1 MSQSQPLDVPNPV
14 SLDGLDQMFPNQL
27 NQTGSSPALSPDQ
40 IDATPPKGVQVHRD
54 FPSDLFTRGFDGVDE
69 IVNEEMSQAR
79 SADASA
85 DVSHDTSGTFE
96 YAQMRANATRRGIP
110 SKPGPV
116 AMHGQAPMRQ
126 IRADELAPVIK
137 KGMES
142 IAANPAVVT
151 EEDRVSRTELIGL
164 LEGFVTILRKDGAAP
179 GSALA
184 LAKAQQIMAPVA
196 EELKVHDI
204 QVEDKTQELEEMRR
218 LVIEAQ
224 ETIIKLLTDRVED
237 RARIATLETELRLL
251 PDLQEQADRAMSVA
265 FKTEEFR
272 SELHKVKFELE
283 RYRFANV
290 RGHIDRGPRK
300 WMTKVRRWFLKAQ
313 GLNLRKYDAT
323 RHGNIPD

>member
-14 SLDGLDQMFPNQL
+14 SLDGLDQMFTNEADPI
-27 NQTGSSPALSPDQ
+27 GASPVVSSEGIAAQ
-40 IDATPPKGVQVHRD
+40 PPKGVQVHKD

-69 IVNEEMSQAR
+69 IVNEPVSSDSSTSQ
-79 SADASA
+79 SLDS
-85 DVSHDTSGTFE
+85 SGTSEFT
-96 YAQMRANATRRGIP
+96 QVRANAARRNP
-110 SKPGPV
+110 SAKPGPV
-116 AMHGQAPMRQ
+116 AMRGRAPMGQ

-137 KGMES
+137 NAKQQVSVNSAM
-142 IAANPAVVT
+142 VT

-164 LEGFVTILRKDGAAP
+164 LEGFVTILRKDGTHP
-179 GSALA
+179 GSAMA
-184 LAKAQQIMAPVA
+184 LAKAQQMLAPTP
-196 EELKVHDI
+196 EDHDI

-237 RARIATLETELRLL
+237 RARIATLETEVRLL
-251 PDLQEQADRAMSVA
+251 PDLQEQADRAMAVA

-290 RGHIDRGPRK
+290 RGHIDRGPRS
-300 WMTKVRRWFLKAQ
+300 WMTRVRRWFLKAQ
-313 GLNLRKYDAT
+313 GLNLRKFDAT
-323 RHGNIPD
+323 RNDT

>member
-14 SLDGLDQMFPNQL
+14 SLDGLDQMFPNSPSDS
-27 NQTGSSPALSPDQ
+27 SSPDSF
-40 IDATPPKGVQVHRD
+40 DATPTNGVKVHSN

-69 IVNEEMSQAR
+69 IVNEEMSQAT
-79 SADASA
+79 STTTP
-85 DVSHDTSGTFE
+85 DVDTSGTFE
-96 YAQMRANATRRGIP
+96 NAQKRANATRRGTS

-116 AMHGQAPMRQ
+116 AMRQ
-126 IRADELAPVIK
+126 IRADELGPVLK
-137 KGMES
+137 KGMEAIS
-142 IAANPAVVT
+142 DPTIVT
-151 EEDRVSRTELIGL
+151 EEDRVSRSELIGL
-164 LEGFVTILRKDGAAP
+164 LEGFVTILRKDGTQSP
-179 GSALA
+179 GTALT
-184 LAKAQQIMAPVA
+184 LAKAQQLMAPAV
-196 EELKVHDI
+196 EELRVQDI

-237 RARIATLETELRLL
+237 RARIATLECELRLL
-251 PDLQEQADRAMSVA
+251 PDLQEQADRAMAVA

-290 RGHIDRGPRK
+290 RGTMDRGPK
-300 WMTKVRRWFLKAQ
+300 FWMTRVRRWFLKAQ

-323 RHGNIPD
+323 RKGNIPE

>member
-1 MSQSQPLDVPNPV
+1 MSQQPLDVPNPV
-14 SLDGLDQMFPNQL
+14 SLDGLDQMFTPEEDKL
-27 NQTGSSPALSPDQ
+27 GSPTASPDQ
-40 IDATPPKGVQVHRD
+40 IATPPGVQVHRD

-69 IVNEEMSQAR
+69 IVNEEMSQA
-79 SADASA
+79 
-85 DVSHDTSGTFE
+85 TSTSSGDTFE
-96 YAQMRANATRRGIP
+96 FAQMRANATKRGTA
-110 SKPGPV
+110 KPGPV
-116 AMHGQAPMRQ
+116 AMRGQTPMRQ
-126 IRADELAPVIK
+126 IRADELGPVIK

-142 IAANPAVVT
+142 INANPAMVT

-164 LEGFVTILRKDGAAP
+164 LEGFVTILRKDGTP
-179 GSALA
+179 GSAMA
-184 LAKAQQIMAPVA
+184 LTKAQQMMAPVA
-196 EELKVHDI
+196 EEVRVQDI

-290 RGHIDRGPRK
+290 RGHIERGPRI
-300 WMTKVRRWFLKAQ
+300 WMTRVRRWFLKAQ
-313 GLNLRKYDAT
+313 GLTLRKYDAT
-323 RHGNIPD
+323 RHGNIPE

>member
-14 SLDGLDQMFPNQL
+14 SLDGLDQMFTNEEGQL
-27 NQTGSSPALSPDQ
+27 GSPAASPDQ
-40 IDATPPKGVQVHRD
+40 IATPPGVQVHRD

-69 IVNEEMSQAR
+69 IVNEEMSQATSR
-79 SADASA
+79 SSD
-85 DVSHDTSGTFE
+85 TFE
-96 YAQMRANATRRGIP
+96 FAQMRANATKRGTA
-110 SKPGPV
+110 KPGPV
-116 AMHGQAPMRQ
+116 AMRGQTPMRQ
-126 IRADELAPVIK
+126 IRADELGPVIK
-137 KGMES
+137 KGMETINADPS
-142 IAANPAVVT
+142 MVT

-164 LEGFVTILRKDGAAP
+164 LEGFVTILRKDGTPAP
-179 GSALA
+179 SMSLT
-184 LAKAQQIMAPVA
+184 KAQQMMVPAA
-196 EELKVHDI
+196 EEVRTQDI

-290 RGHIDRGPRK
+290 RGHIDRGPRF
-300 WMTKVRRWFLKAQ
+300 WVTRVRRWFLKAQ
-313 GLNLRKYDAT
+313 GLTLRKYDAT
-323 RHGNIPD
+323 RHGNLPE

>member
-14 SLDGLDQMFPNQL
+14 SLDGLDQMFPNQ
-27 NQTGSSPALSPDQ
+27 PAAASTEEFDT
-40 IDATPPKGVQVHRD
+40 TPPKGVQVHGKLT
-54 FPSDLFTRGFDGVDE
+54 SDLFTRGFDGVDE
-69 IVNEEMSQAR
+69 IVNEEMTQAT
-79 SADASA
+79 SDTAQ
-85 DVSHDTSGTFE
+85 HDTSGTFE
-96 YAQMRANATRRGIP
+96 FAQMRANATRRNGS

-116 AMHGQAPMRQ
+116 AMRQ
-126 IRADELAPVIK
+126 VRADELAPVIK
-137 KGMES
+137 KSMEA
-142 IAANPAVVT
+142 INADPAMVT

-164 LEGFVTILRKDGAAP
+164 LEGFVTILRKDGTP
-179 GSALA
+179 GSQITV
-184 LAKAQQIMAPVA
+184 AKAQQMMAPVA
-196 EELKVHDI
+196 QELKVQDI

-237 RARIATLETELRLL
+237 RARIATLETELRLI
-251 PDLQEQADRAMSVA
+251 PDLQAQADRAMSVA

-290 RGHIDRGPRK
+290 RSHIERGPRT

-313 GLNLRKYDAT
+313 GLTLRKYDAT
-323 RHGNIPD
+323 RHGNNPD